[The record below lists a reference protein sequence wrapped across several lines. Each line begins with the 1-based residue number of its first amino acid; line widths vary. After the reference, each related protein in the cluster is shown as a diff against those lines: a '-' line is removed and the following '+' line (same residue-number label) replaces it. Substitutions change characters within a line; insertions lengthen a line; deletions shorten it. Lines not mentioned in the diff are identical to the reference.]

1 MATSVAAEK
10 NIGTIVQI
18 IGPVLDVEFAPDH
31 LPEIYSA
38 LLVEDDSGPMPV
50 KLVAEEQQHIGQDA
64 VRAVAMCSTDGATRG
79 MQVIDLGG
87 PISVP
92 VGNVPLRRI
101 LNVLGDPVDG
111 GPDNPK
117 GT

>member
-38 LLVEDDSGPMPV
+38 LLVEDDSGPM
-50 KLVAEEQQHIGQDA
+50 
-64 VRAVAMCSTDGATRG
+64 
-79 MQVIDLGG
+79 
-87 PISVP
+87 VP
-92 VGNVPLRRI
+92 A
-101 LNVLGDPVDG
+101 GDPLH
-111 GPDNPK
+111 
-117 GT
+117 